1 MSKVTMKLP
10 DGVTDVSF
18 GGENFKAENALVT
31 VPAEAVGFLTQYG
44 FEVVSTAAA
53 GEKADEKA
61 DEKATAKSDTK
72 AK

>member
-10 DGVTDVSF
+10 DGATDVSF

-53 GEKADEKA
+53 
-61 DEKATAKSDTK
+61 DEKATAESNTE

>member
-44 FEVVSTAAA
+44 FEVVSAAV
-53 GEKADEKA
+53 ADEKA
-61 DEKATAKSDTK
+61 DEKATAKSNTK

>member
-31 VPAEAVGFLTQYG
+31 VPAEAVGFLMQYG
-44 FEVVSTAAA
+44 FEVVSTAA
-53 GEKADEKA
+53 ADEKA
-61 DEKATAKSDTK
+61 DEKATAKSNTK

>member
-44 FEVVSTAAA
+44 FEVVSTEA
-53 GEKADEKA
+53 ADEKA
-61 DEKATAKSDTK
+61 DEKATAKSNTK

>member
-53 GEKADEKA
+53 
-61 DEKATAKSDTK
+61 DEKATAESNTE

>member
-53 GEKADEKA
+53 DEKA
-61 DEKATAKSDTK
+61 DEKATAKSNTK
-72 AK
+72 VK